1 MFRRLGFVILTI
13 GLTLPATAA
22 ERPGSISGYV
32 RDATGV
38 PQMGAVVEILGSAIH
53 TLKVFTDDRG
63 FYSAQGLLPGVYS
76 IKVSAPAFLPALR
89 ERIGLHA
96 GGSVIVNLTLN
107 TLFEAVQLGP
117 MRGPVEEDDWK
128 WVLRTV
134 ANRPILRVLED
145 GSVGLRSEKSD
156 HDLKGALSFVAGS
169 ASAGYGSTS
178 GLSTGFTVEKSLF
191 SSSTVGLTGNVGYG
205 TGTPGAVVRAS
216 YIRKLSNG
224 SEPQLALTMRRLASP
239 DASLRNAA
247 LQAFA
252 FTASD
257 NFTFGNFLEL
267 RIGSE
272 MQTIQFMGR
281 VSAFRPFGSADLHL
295 SPNTVLEYR
304 YASSLPDTRLEKGF
318 DTAPADLSES
328 GPRMSIAGFVPTLE
342 RARHQELALSRKF
355 GKNNMQVAFFS
366 DQITNPALTGIGDL
380 ATENGDVLPDLYSN
394 SFTYR
399 GKDLDTHGL
408 RIVFQRKLASDL
420 TATFDYEFGGV
431 LDLNVNGL
439 NLQDAR
445 EAMTVRNQQSIAAK
459 LRGKIPHT
467 RAGWMAAYRWTS
479 GSPLTPVDMFN
490 ASPGQADPFLSVFIR
505 QPIPRTG
512 FLPGRMD
519 AVIDVRNLLAQG
531 YVPVLAQDGHTVFL
545 VQSARAVR
553 GGLAFTF

>member
-1 MFRRLGFVILTI
+1 
-13 GLTLPATAA
+13 
-22 ERPGSISGYV
+22 
-32 RDATGV
+32 
-38 PQMGAVVEILGSAIH
+38 
-53 TLKVFTDDRG
+53 
-63 FYSAQGLLPGVYS
+63 
-76 IKVSAPAFLPALR
+76 
-89 ERIGLHA
+89 
-96 GGSVIVNLTLN
+96 
-107 TLFEAVQLGP
+107 
-117 MRGPVEEDDWK
+117 
-128 WVLRTV
+128 
-134 ANRPILRVLED
+134 
-145 GSVGLRSEKSD
+145 
-156 HDLKGALSFVAGS
+156 
-169 ASAGYGSTS
+169 
-178 GLSTGFTVEKSLF
+178 
-191 SSSTVGLTGNVGYG
+191 
-205 TGTPGAVVRAS
+205 
-216 YIRKLSNG
+216 
-224 SEPQLALTMRRLASP
+224 
-239 DASLRNAA
+239 
-247 LQAFA
+247 
-252 FTASD
+252 
-257 NFTFGNFLEL
+257 
-267 RIGSE
+267 
-272 MQTIQFMGR
+272 
-281 VSAFRPFGSADLHL
+281 
-295 SPNTVLEYR
+295 
-304 YASSLPDTRLEKGF
+304 
-318 DTAPADLSES
+318 
-328 GPRMSIAGFVPTLE
+328 
-342 RARHQELALSRKF
+342 
-355 GKNNMQVAFFS
+355 MQVAFFS